1 MESDNVDIRDFYFY
15 NTDEF
20 SGTFAAHSTRDAG
33 IDEAEVVRRVAAART
48 EALDA
53 ASQEYEA
60 KIRALEVEK
69 QEAATEV
76 SAELEAATA
85 AAAAS
90 TRAHAE
96 TERQLAELKNTAEAV
111 AADRDA
117 EEKRKLDAYH
127 SELEEIQRAAEVE
140 RNGLQERLALEH
152 SETIQRHIARE
163 QELQEKLDTAE
174 KTLSGSIENHK
185 SKMDEFVALNA
196 AQADEITKYHSQLSQ
211 AEQRAAEDLAAVQ
224 LKHEEHVRAL
234 EESVQKLSQRQLAGD
249 GTSARAGPDM
259 TRLMI
264 YSSDTPDIDDFADMV
279 KCQKARYEFATDGA
293 DRLIRIIADAVEANG
308 GAKLKS
314 IAPCMSWATA

>member
-1 MESDNVDIRDFYFY
+1 MDLLACSLLKSREGREVFETIERETQCDFAASDNVTGNPRDGGDWIMESDNVDIRDFYFY

-111 AADRDA
+111 AVDRDA

-152 SETIQRHIARE
+152 SETIQRHIVRE
-163 QELQEKLDTAE
+163 QELQEKL
-174 KTLSGSIENHK
+174 
-185 SKMDEFVALNA
+185 
-196 AQADEITKYHSQLSQ
+196 
-211 AEQRAAEDLAAVQ
+211 
-224 LKHEEHVRAL
+224 
-234 EESVQKLSQRQLAGD
+234 
-249 GTSARAGPDM
+249 
-259 TRLMI
+259 
-264 YSSDTPDIDDFADMV
+264 
-279 KCQKARYEFATDGA
+279 
-293 DRLIRIIADAVEANG
+293 
-308 GAKLKS
+308 
-314 IAPCMSWATA
+314 